1 MCAYFMRPIYQDVT
15 ARLLTKNGSVCL
27 SLSIGKADAASV
39 HIILNPMQAKLLEK
53 CLQTVAGQVP
63 VGEMGADRHF
73 FGNLTV
79 IFDKAGDEMEESS
92 SLPLPVHAA

>member
-1 MCAYFMRPIYQDVT
+1 MCAYYMSPIYQDVT
-15 ARLLTKNGSVCL
+15 ARLLAKSGSVCL
-27 SLSIGKADAASV
+27 SLSIGKDDAASV
-39 HIILNPMQAKLLEK
+39 HITLNPMQAKLLGK
-53 CLQTVAGQVP
+53 YLQTVAGQVP

-79 IFDKAGDEMEESS
+79 TFDKARDEMEESS

>member
-1 MCAYFMRPIYQDVT
+1 MCAYYSPIYQDVT

-27 SLSIGKADAASV
+27 FLSIGKADAASV
-39 HIILNPMQAKLLEK
+39 HITLNPMQAKLLGK
-53 CLQTVAGQVP
+53 YLQIVAGQVL

-79 IFDKAGDEMEESS
+79 TFDKARDEAENSS